1 MFPRLVYESFRRQTR
16 RKLLAGVAITL
27 GVAVATAMIA
37 VATDIGDKINRELRT
52 YGANL
57 VITPQEDTLDVEI
70 GGVNLKPPSD
80 GAFLNEADLPKIRG
94 TFWHHNIVGFSP
106 MLPVAVKLRTSDGD
120 KNKGDKSDSA
130 KDVTLV
136 GTYFNKKLTFGKEE
150 FTTGVRITHPWWKV
164 EAGEGSC
171 GGGRLASLPRTES
184 RGPGRVEDSAA
195 NVNAATSPESGDT
208 SSCGWP
214 SDDSQNVLLGERLAA
229 KLDKHPGDSL
239 DINNQQFQ
247 ISGILST
254 GNVEDNQIVAPL
266 AVAQQIL
273 GKPGAVRRVFV
284 SALTKPPD
292 ALSARDPK
300 TMTPEVY
307 DRWYCSP
314 YVDSIAYQLQEAIP
328 HSHAEQIRQVA
339 QNEGTVLTR
348 IKGLMLLVTLAALLA
363 SALAVS
369 AAMATAIFERRV
381 EIGLMKA
388 LGAGNLAVSAIFF
401 AEALLLAFFGGISG
415 FIAGSLLA
423 HQIGRSIFSSQISI
437 QPVLFP
443 IIIAI
448 AVFVTFAGSA
458 AAIRR
463 AVKFD
468 PVFSL
473 RGQA

>member
-16 RKLLAGVAITL
+16 RKLLAGIAITL

-106 MLPVAVKLRTSDGD
+106 MLPVVVKVNEADGAGNRAS
-120 KNKGDKSDSA
+120 KTE
-130 KDVTLV
+130 DVTLV
-136 GTYFNKKLTFGKEE
+136 GTYFNKPLSFGKEE

-164 EAGEGSC
+164 EGSC
-171 GGGRLASLPRTES
+171 GADTPVRVVPSGATDAV
-184 RGPGRVEDSAA
+184 GPAQTAA
-195 NVNAATSPESGDT
+195 NGCA
-208 SSCGWP
+208 WP

-229 KLDKHPGDSL
+229 KLNKHADDS
-239 DINNQQFQ
+239 ININDRPFT

-314 YVDSIAYQLQEAIP
+314 YVESIAYQLQEAIP

-339 QNEGTVLTR
+339 QNEGTVLNR

-401 AEALLLAFFGGISG
+401 AEALLLALFGGIFG

-468 PVFSL
+468 PVFAL
-473 RGQA
+473 RGEA

>member
-37 VATDIGDKINRELRT
+37 VATDIGDKINRELRS

-57 VITPQEDTLDVEI
+57 VVTPQEDTLDVEI

-80 GAFLNEADLPKIRG
+80 GSFLNEADLPKIRG

-106 MLPVAVKLRTSDGD
+106 MLPVRVKLGSSPD
-120 KNKGDKSDSA
+120 A
-130 KDVTLV
+130 KDATLL
-136 GTYFNKKLTFGKEE
+136 GTYFNKSLTFGKED

-164 EAGEGSC
+164 EGKQGQC
-171 GGGRLASLPRTES
+171 GDGRLARPERVADS
-184 RGPGRVEDSAA
+184 RD
-195 NVNAATSPESGDT
+195 
-208 SSCGWP
+208 CGWP
-214 SDDSQNVLLGERLAA
+214 DDNSQSILVGERLAA
-229 KLDKHPGDSL
+229 KLGKKPGDTLEVSGRSL
-239 DINNQQFQ
+239 T

-254 GNVEDNQIVAPL
+254 GGAEDDQIVAPL
-266 AVAQQIL
+266 TLAQEIL
-273 GKPGAVRRVFV
+273 GRPGAVRRVYV
-284 SALTKPPD
+284 SALTKPQD
-292 ALSARDPK
+292 ALAARDPK

-314 YVDSIAYQLQEAIP
+314 YVQSIAYQLQEAIP

-339 QNEGTVLTR
+339 QNEGTVLAR
-348 IKGLMLLVTLAALLA
+348 IKGLMLLVTLAALFA

-369 AAMATAIFERRV
+369 AAMATAIFERRREV
-381 EIGLMKA
+381 GLMKA
-388 LGAGNLAVSAIFF
+388 LGAGNVAVAAIFF
-401 AEALLLAFFGGISG
+401 VEAMLLALIGGIAG
-415 FIAGSLLA
+415 FAAGSLLA
-423 HQIGRSIFSSQISI
+423 HQIGRSIFNSQISI
-437 QPVLFP
+437 EPVLFP
-443 IIIAI
+443 IILAI

-468 PVFSL
+468 PVFAL
-473 RGQA
+473 RGEA

>member
-1 MFPRLVYESFRRQTR
+1 MFPRIVYESFRRQAR
-16 RKLLAGVAITL
+16 RKLLAGIAITL

-37 VATDIGDKINRELRT
+37 VATDIGDKINRELRS

-57 VITPQEDTLDVEI
+57 VVTPQEDTLDVEV

-106 MLPVAVKLRTSDGD
+106 MLPVTVRVGGD
-120 KNKGDKSDSA
+120 A

-136 GTYFNKKLTFGKEE
+136 GTYFNKALTFRERK
-150 FTTGVRITHPWWKV
+150 FQHRRADH
-164 EAGEGSC
+164 
-171 GGGRLASLPRTES
+171 ASL
-184 RGPGRVEDSAA
+184 VEGED
-195 NVNAATSPESGDT
+195 G
-208 SSCGWP
+208 GWP
-214 SDDSQNVLLGERLAA
+214 EDDSQRHSGGRAAGGETGQATWRLRVEVSRAAQRYNLAA
-229 KLDKHPGDSL
+229 SYRRAAA
-239 DINNQQFQ
+239 
-247 ISGILST
+247 
-254 GNVEDNQIVAPL
+254 EDDQIVAPL
-266 AVAQQIL
+266 ALAQQIL
-273 GKPGAVRRVFV
+273 GKPGAVRRVYV
-284 SALTKPPD
+284 SALTKPQD
-292 ALSARDPK
+292 ALAVRDPK

-314 YVDSIAYQLQEAIP
+314 YVQSIAYQLQEVIP

-339 QNEGTVLTR
+339 QNEGTVLSR
-348 IKGLMLLVTLAALLA
+348 IKGLMLLVTFAALFA

-381 EIGLMKA
+381 EVGLMKA
-388 LGAGNLAVSAIFF
+388 LGAGNLTVSAFFF
-401 AEALLLAFFGGISG
+401 AEAFLLALIGGVAG
-415 FIAGSLLA
+415 FAAGALLA
-423 HQIGRSIFSSQISI
+423 RQIGRSIFNSQISI
-437 QPVLFP
+437 EPVLFP

-468 PVFSL
+468 PVFAL
-473 RGQA
+473 RGEG